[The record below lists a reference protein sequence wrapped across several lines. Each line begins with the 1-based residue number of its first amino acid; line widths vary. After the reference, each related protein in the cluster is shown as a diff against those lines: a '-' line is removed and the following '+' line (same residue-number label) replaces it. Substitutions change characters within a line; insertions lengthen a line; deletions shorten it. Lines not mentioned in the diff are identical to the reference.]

1 MIVKTNVS
9 MNNEKQLG
17 VIFDLDGVIVDTA
30 KHHYVAWQQLAQAQG
45 WTFTAQDNEQLKGVS
60 RVRSLELILQWNK
73 AQIDPEVFDRLLTQ
87 KNALYLT
94 LIVDMDPSERLPDVQ
109 RVLQT
114 FKDHGCKIA
123 LGSASKNARPILDK
137 IELTPYFD
145 AIVDG
150 TNVSKAK
157 PDPEV
162 FLQAANQ
169 LGIAPEDCVVFEDA
183 VAGIQAAKAAGM
195 RAFGIGDPEF
205 LNQADRV
212 FHNFTQLDDT
222 FIEQNIIG

>member
-1 MIVKTNVS
+1 

-30 KHHYVAWQQLAQAQG
+30 KHHFVAWQQLAQSQG
-45 WTFTAQDNEQLKGVS
+45 WSFTTQDNEQLKGVS
-60 RVRSLELILQWNK
+60 RVRSLELILEWNK
-73 AQIDPEVFDRLLTQ
+73 AQISPEVFDRLLIE
-87 KNALYLT
+87 KNERYLNM
-94 LIVDMDPSERLPDVQ
+94 IADMDASERLPDVQ

-114 FKDHGCKIA
+114 FKKHGCKIA

-145 AIVDG
+145 VIVDG

-169 LGIAPEDCVVFEDA
+169 LGIAPKDCVVFEDA

-195 RAFGIGDPEF
+195 RAFGIGAPE
-205 LNQADRV
+205 LLTQADRV
-212 FHNFTQLDDT
+212 FNDFTKLDDPY
-222 FIEQNIIG
+222 IEQNIIG

>member
-1 MIVKTNVS
+1 
-9 MNNEKQLG
+9 MNNKNRLG

-30 KHHYVAWQQLAQAQG
+30 KHHFIAWRQLAQSQG
-45 WTFTAQDNEQLKGVS
+45 WHFSLEDNEQLKGVS

-73 AQIDPEVFDRLLTQ
+73 AGITPELFEQLLKE
-87 KNALYLT
+87 KNERYLN
-94 LIVDMDPSERLPDVQ
+94 LIRDMDPSERLPDVQ
-109 RVLQT
+109 RVLQVL
-114 FKDHGCKIA
+114 KDIGCGIA

-145 AIVDG
+145 VIVDG

-195 RAFGIGDPEF
+195 RAFGIGNPEQ
-205 LNQADRV
+205 LTQAERV
-212 FHNFTQLDDT
+212 FKDFTQLDNT
-222 FIEQNIIG
+222 YIEQHIIGR

>member
-1 MIVKTNVS
+1 
-9 MNNEKQLG
+9 
-17 VIFDLDGVIVDTA
+17 
-30 KHHYVAWQQLAQAQG
+30 
-45 WTFTAQDNEQLKGVS
+45 
-60 RVRSLELILQWNK
+60 
-73 AQIDPEVFDRLLTQ
+73 
-87 KNALYLT
+87 
-94 LIVDMDPSERLPDVQ
+94 VQ

-114 FKDHGCKIA
+114 FKKHGCKIA

-145 AIVDG
+145 VIVDG

-169 LGIAPEDCVVFEDA
+169 LGIAPKDCVVFEDA

-195 RAFGIGDPEF
+195 RAFGIGAPE
-205 LNQADRV
+205 LLTQADRV
-212 FHNFTQLDDT
+212 FNDFTQLDDPY
-222 FIEQNIIG
+222 IEQNIIG

>member
-1 MIVKTNVS
+1 

-30 KHHYVAWQQLAQAQG
+30 KHHFLAWQQLAQSQG
-45 WTFTAQDNEQLKGVS
+45 WSFTTQDNEQLKGVS
-60 RVRSLELILQWNK
+60 RVRSLELILEWNK
-73 AQIDPEVFDRLLTQ
+73 AQISTEVFDRLLIE
-87 KNALYLT
+87 KNERYLS
-94 LIVDMDPSERLPDVQ
+94 LIADMDASERLPDVQ

-114 FKDHGCKIA
+114 FKKHGCKIA

-145 AIVDG
+145 VIVDG

-169 LGIAPEDCVVFEDA
+169 LGIAPKDCVVFEDA

-195 RAFGIGDPEF
+195 RAFGIGAPE
-205 LNQADRV
+205 LLTQADRV
-212 FHNFTQLDDT
+212 FNDFTQLDDP
-222 FIEQNIIG
+222 FIEQNIIGK

>member
-1 MIVKTNVS
+1 

-30 KHHYVAWQQLAQAQG
+30 KHHFVAWQQLAQSQG
-45 WTFTAQDNEQLKGVS
+45 WSFTIQDNEQLKGLS
-60 RVRSLELILQWNK
+60 RVRSLELILEWNK
-73 AQIDPEVFDRLLTQ
+73 AQISPEVFDRLLIE
-87 KNALYLT
+87 KNERYLNM
-94 LIVDMDPSERLPDVQ
+94 IADMDASERLPDVQ

-114 FKDHGCKIA
+114 FKKHGCKIA

-137 IELTPYFD
+137 IELTSYFD
-145 AIVDG
+145 VIVDG

-169 LGIAPEDCVVFEDA
+169 LGIAPKDCVVFEDA

-195 RAFGIGDPEF
+195 RAYGIGAPE
-205 LNQADRV
+205 LLTQADRV
-212 FHNFTQLDDT
+212 FNDFTELDDP
-222 FIEQNIIG
+222 FIEQNIIGK

>member
-1 MIVKTNVS
+1 
-9 MNNEKQLG
+9 MNKSKRLG

-30 KHHYVAWQQLAQAQG
+30 KHHFVAWQQLAQSQG
-45 WTFTAQDNEQLKGVS
+45 WSFTLEDNEQLKGVS

-73 AQIDPEVFDRLLTQ
+73 AQISPELFEQLLKE
-87 KNALYLT
+87 KNERYLN
-94 LIVDMDPSERLPDVQ
+94 LIRDMDPSERLPDVQ
-109 RVLQT
+109 RVLQV
-114 FKDHGCKIA
+114 FRDSGCGIA

-145 AIVDG
+145 VIVDG

-195 RAFGIGDPEF
+195 RAFGIGDPEK
-205 LNQADRV
+205 LTQAERV
-212 FHNFTQLDDT
+212 FKDFTQLDNT
-222 FIEQNIIG
+222 YIEQHIIGR

>member
-1 MIVKTNVS
+1 
-9 MNNEKQLG
+9 MNKSKRLG

-30 KHHYVAWQQLAQAQG
+30 KHHFVAWQQLAQSQG
-45 WTFTAQDNEQLKGVS
+45 WSFTSEDNEQLKGVS

-73 AQIDPEVFDRLLTQ
+73 AQITPELFEQLLME
-87 KNALYLT
+87 KNERYLN
-94 LIVDMDPSERLPDVQ
+94 LIRDMDPSERLPDVQ
-109 RVLQT
+109 RVLQV
-114 FKDHGCKIA
+114 FRDSGCGIA

-145 AIVDG
+145 VIVDG

-195 RAFGIGDPEF
+195 RAFGIGDPEK
-205 LNQADRV
+205 LTQAERV
-212 FHNFTQLDDT
+212 FKDFTQLDNT
-222 FIEQNIIG
+222 YIEQHIIGR

>member
-1 MIVKTNVS
+1 
-9 MNNEKQLG
+9 MNNKKQVG

-30 KHHYVAWQQLAQAQG
+30 KHHFVAWQQLAQSQG
-45 WTFTAQDNEQLKGVS
+45 WSFSLHDNEQLKGVS

-73 AQIDPEVFDRLLTQ
+73 AQITPELFEQLLTE
-87 KNALYLT
+87 KNERYLG
-94 LIVDMDPSERLPDVQ
+94 LIRDMDPSERLPDVP
-109 RVLQT
+109 RVLQA
-114 FKDHGCKIA
+114 FKDQGCGIA

-145 AIVDG
+145 VIVDG

-195 RAFGIGDPEF
+195 RAFGIGDPEQ
-205 LNQADRV
+205 LTQAERV
-212 FHNFTQLDDT
+212 FKDFTQLENT
-222 FIEQNIIG
+222 FIEQHIIGR

>member
-1 MIVKTNVS
+1 

-30 KHHYVAWQQLAQAQG
+30 KHHFVAWQQLAQSQG
-45 WTFTAQDNEQLKGVS
+45 WSFTTQDNEQLKGVS
-60 RVRSLELILQWNK
+60 RVRSLELILEWNK
-73 AQIDPEVFDRLLTQ
+73 AQISPEVFDRLLIE
-87 KNALYLT
+87 KNERYLS
-94 LIVDMDPSERLPDVQ
+94 LIADMDASERLPDVQ

-114 FKDHGCKIA
+114 FKKHGCKIA

-137 IELTPYFD
+137 IELTSYFD
-145 AIVDG
+145 VIVDG

-169 LGIAPEDCVVFEDA
+169 LGIAPKDCVVFEDA

-195 RAFGIGDPEF
+195 RAFGIGAPE
-205 LNQADRV
+205 LLTQADRV
-212 FHNFTQLDDT
+212 FNDFTKLDDPY
-222 FIEQNIIG
+222 IEQNIIG

>member
-1 MIVKTNVS
+1 

-30 KHHYVAWQQLAQAQG
+30 KHHFVAWQQLAQSQG
-45 WTFTAQDNEQLKGVS
+45 WSFTTQDNEQLKGVS
-60 RVRSLELILQWNK
+60 RVRSLELILEWNK
-73 AQIDPEVFDRLLTQ
+73 AQISTEVFDRLLIE
-87 KNALYLT
+87 KNERYLS
-94 LIVDMDPSERLPDVQ
+94 LIADMDASERLPDVQ

-114 FKDHGCKIA
+114 FKKHGCKIA

-145 AIVDG
+145 VIVDG

-169 LGIAPEDCVVFEDA
+169 LGIAPKDCVVFEDA

-195 RAFGIGDPEF
+195 RAFGIGAPE
-205 LNQADRV
+205 LLTQADRV
-212 FHNFTQLDDT
+212 FNDFTQLDDP
-222 FIEQNIIG
+222 FIEHNIIGK

>member
-1 MIVKTNVS
+1 

-30 KHHYVAWQQLAQAQG
+30 KHHFVAWQQLAQSQG
-45 WTFTAQDNEQLKGVS
+45 WSFTTQDNEQLKGVS
-60 RVRSLELILQWNK
+60 RVRSLELILEWNK
-73 AQIDPEVFDRLLTQ
+73 AQISPEVFDRLLIE
-87 KNALYLT
+87 KNERYLS
-94 LIVDMDPSERLPDVQ
+94 LITDMDASERLPDVQ

-114 FKDHGCKIA
+114 FKKHGCKIA

-145 AIVDG
+145 VIVDG

-169 LGIAPEDCVVFEDA
+169 LGIAPKDCVVFEDA

-195 RAFGIGDPEF
+195 RAYGIGAPE
-205 LNQADRV
+205 LLTQADRV
-212 FHNFTQLDDT
+212 FNDFTQLDDR

>member
-1 MIVKTNVS
+1 
-9 MNNEKQLG
+9 MNKSKRLG

-30 KHHYVAWQQLAQAQG
+30 KHHFVAWQQLAQSQG
-45 WTFTAQDNEQLKGVS
+45 WSFTSEDNEQLKGVS

-73 AQIDPEVFDRLLTQ
+73 VEISPELFEQLLME
-87 KNALYLT
+87 KNERYLN
-94 LIVDMDPSERLPDVQ
+94 LIRDMDPPERLPDVQ
-109 RVLQT
+109 RVLQV
-114 FKDHGCKIA
+114 FRDSGCGIA

-145 AIVDG
+145 VIVDG

-195 RAFGIGDPEF
+195 RAFGIGDPEK
-205 LNQADRV
+205 LTQAERV
-212 FHNFTQLDDT
+212 FKDFTQLDNT
-222 FIEQNIIG
+222 YIEQHIIGR

>member
-1 MIVKTNVS
+1 

-30 KHHYVAWQQLAQAQG
+30 KHHFVAWQQLAQSQG
-45 WTFTAQDNEQLKGVS
+45 WSFTIQDNEQLKGVS
-60 RVRSLELILQWNK
+60 RVRSLELILEWNK
-73 AQIDPEVFDRLLTQ
+73 AQISPEVFDRLLIE
-87 KNALYLT
+87 KNERYLS
-94 LIVDMDPSERLPDVQ
+94 LITDMDASERLPDVQ

-114 FKDHGCKIA
+114 FKKHGCKIA

-145 AIVDG
+145 VIVDG

-169 LGIAPEDCVVFEDA
+169 LGIAPKDCVVFEDA

-195 RAFGIGDPEF
+195 RAYGIGTLE
-205 LNQADRV
+205 LLTQADRV
-212 FHNFTQLDDT
+212 FNDFTELDDP
-222 FIEQNIIG
+222 FIEQNIIGK

>member
-1 MIVKTNVS
+1 
-9 MNNEKQLG
+9 MNKSKRLG

-30 KHHYVAWQQLAQAQG
+30 KHHFVAWQQLAQSQG
-45 WTFTAQDNEQLKGVS
+45 WSFTSEDNEQLKGVS

-73 AQIDPEVFDRLLTQ
+73 AQISPELFEQLLKE
-87 KNALYLT
+87 KNERYLN
-94 LIVDMDPSERLPDVQ
+94 LIRDMDPSERLPDVQ
-109 RVLQT
+109 RVLQV
-114 FKDHGCKIA
+114 FRDSGCGIA

-145 AIVDG
+145 VIVDG

-195 RAFGIGDPEF
+195 RAFGIGDPEK
-205 LNQADRV
+205 LTQAERV
-212 FHNFTQLDDT
+212 FKDFTQLDNT
-222 FIEQNIIG
+222 YIEQHIIGR

>member
-1 MIVKTNVS
+1 

-30 KHHYVAWQQLAQAQG
+30 KHHFVAWQQLAQSQG
-45 WTFTAQDNEQLKGVS
+45 WSFTTQDNEQLKGVS
-60 RVRSLELILQWNK
+60 RVRSLELILEWNK
-73 AQIDPEVFDRLLTQ
+73 AQISPEVFDRLLIE
-87 KNALYLT
+87 KNERYLS
-94 LIVDMDPSERLPDVQ
+94 LITDMDASERLPDVQ

-114 FKDHGCKIA
+114 FKNHGCKIA

-137 IELTPYFD
+137 IELTSYFD
-145 AIVDG
+145 VIVDG

-169 LGIAPEDCVVFEDA
+169 LEIAPKDCVVFEDA

-195 RAFGIGDPEF
+195 RAFGIGAPE
-205 LNQADRV
+205 LLTQADRV
-212 FHNFTQLDDT
+212 FNDFTKLDDPY
-222 FIEQNIIG
+222 IEQNIIG

>member
-1 MIVKTNVS
+1 
-9 MNNEKQLG
+9 MNNKNRLG

-30 KHHYVAWQQLAQAQG
+30 KHHFIAWQQLAQSQG
-45 WTFTAQDNEQLKGVS
+45 WHFSLEDNEQLKGVS

-73 AQIDPEVFDRLLTQ
+73 AEITPELFEQLLKE
-87 KNALYLT
+87 KNERYLS
-94 LIVDMDPSERLPDVQ
+94 LIRDMDPSERLPDVQ
-109 RVLQT
+109 RVLQVL
-114 FKDHGCKIA
+114 KDSGCGIA

-145 AIVDG
+145 VIVDG
-150 TNVSKAK
+150 TNVSEAK

-195 RAFGIGDPEF
+195 RAFGIGNPEQ
-205 LNQADRV
+205 LTQAERV
-212 FHNFTQLDDT
+212 FKDFTQLDNT
-222 FIEQNIIG
+222 YIEQHIIGR

>member
-1 MIVKTNVS
+1 

-30 KHHYVAWQQLAQAQG
+30 KHHFVAWQQLAQSQG
-45 WTFTAQDNEQLKGVS
+45 WSFTIQDNEQLKGVN
-60 RVRSLELILQWNK
+60 RVRSLELILEWNK
-73 AQIDPEVFDRLLTQ
+73 AQISPEVFDRLLIE
-87 KNALYLT
+87 KNERYLS
-94 LIVDMDPSERLPDVQ
+94 LITDMDASERLPDVQ

-114 FKDHGCKIA
+114 FKKHGCKIA

-145 AIVDG
+145 VIVDG

-169 LGIAPEDCVVFEDA
+169 LGIAPKDCVVFEDA

-195 RAFGIGDPEF
+195 RAYGIGTLE
-205 LNQADRV
+205 LLIQADRV
-212 FHNFTQLDDT
+212 FNDFTELDDP
-222 FIEQNIIG
+222 FIEQNIIGK

>member
-1 MIVKTNVS
+1 

-30 KHHYVAWQQLAQAQG
+30 KHHFVAWQQLAQSQG
-45 WTFTAQDNEQLKGVS
+45 WSFTIQDNEQLKGVS
-60 RVRSLELILQWNK
+60 RVRSLELILEWNK
-73 AQIDPEVFDRLLTQ
+73 AQISPEVFDRLLIE
-87 KNALYLT
+87 KNERYLS
-94 LIVDMDPSERLPDVQ
+94 LITDMDASERLPDVQ

-114 FKDHGCKIA
+114 FKKHGCKIA

-145 AIVDG
+145 VIVDG

-169 LGIAPEDCVVFEDA
+169 LGIAPKDCVVFEDA

-195 RAFGIGDPEF
+195 RAYGIGAPE
-205 LNQADRV
+205 LLTQADRV
-212 FHNFTQLDDT
+212 FNDFTQLDDR

>member
-1 MIVKTNVS
+1 

-30 KHHYVAWQQLAQAQG
+30 KHHFVAWQQLAQSQG
-45 WTFTAQDNEQLKGVS
+45 WSFTIQDNEQLKGVS
-60 RVRSLELILQWNK
+60 RVRSLELILEWNK
-73 AQIDPEVFDRLLTQ
+73 AQISPEVFDRLLIE
-87 KNALYLT
+87 KNERYLNM
-94 LIVDMDPSERLPDVQ
+94 IADMDASERLPDVQ

-114 FKDHGCKIA
+114 FKKHGCKIA

-145 AIVDG
+145 VIVDG

-169 LGIAPEDCVVFEDA
+169 LGIAPKDCVVFEDA

-195 RAFGIGDPEF
+195 RAFGIGAPE
-205 LNQADRV
+205 LLTQADRV
-212 FHNFTQLDDT
+212 FNDFTKLDDPY
-222 FIEQNIIG
+222 IEQNIIG

>member
-1 MIVKTNVS
+1 

-30 KHHYVAWQQLAQAQG
+30 KHHFVAWQQLAQSQG
-45 WTFTAQDNEQLKGVS
+45 WSFTTQDNEQLKGVS
-60 RVRSLELILQWNK
+60 RVRSLELILEWNK
-73 AQIDPEVFDRLLTQ
+73 AQISPEVFDRLLIE
-87 KNALYLT
+87 KNERYLS
-94 LIVDMDPSERLPDVQ
+94 LITDMDASERLPDVQ

-114 FKDHGCKIA
+114 FKKHGCKIA

-145 AIVDG
+145 VIVDG

-169 LGIAPEDCVVFEDA
+169 LGIAPKDCVVFEDA

-195 RAFGIGDPEF
+195 RAYGIGTLE
-205 LNQADRV
+205 LLTQADRV
-212 FHNFTQLDDT
+212 FNDFTELDDP
-222 FIEQNIIG
+222 FIEQNIIGK

>member
-1 MIVKTNVS
+1 
-9 MNNEKQLG
+9 MNKSTPLG

-30 KHHYVAWQQLAQAQG
+30 KHHFVAWQQLAQSQG
-45 WTFTAQDNEQLKGVS
+45 WNFTIEDNEQLKGVS

-73 AQIDPEVFDRLLTQ
+73 AQITPALFEQLLTE
-87 KNALYLT
+87 KNERYLG
-94 LIVDMDPSERLPDVQ
+94 LIRHMDPSERLPDVP
-109 RVLQT
+109 RVLQA
-114 FKDHGCKIA
+114 FKDQGCGIA

-145 AIVDG
+145 VIVDG

-195 RAFGIGDPEF
+195 RAFGIGDSEQ
-205 LNQADRV
+205 LTQAERV
-212 FHNFTQLDDT
+212 FKDFTQLDYT
-222 FIEQNIIG
+222 YIEQHIIGR

>member
-1 MIVKTNVS
+1 

-30 KHHYVAWQQLAQAQG
+30 KHHFVAWQQLAQSQG
-45 WTFTAQDNEQLKGVS
+45 WSFTIQDNEQLKGVS
-60 RVRSLELILQWNK
+60 RVRSLELILEWNK
-73 AQIDPEVFDRLLTQ
+73 AQISPEVFDRLLIE
-87 KNALYLT
+87 KNERYLS
-94 LIVDMDPSERLPDVQ
+94 LITDMDASERLPDVQ

-114 FKDHGCKIA
+114 FQKHGCKIA

-145 AIVDG
+145 VIVDG

-162 FLQAANQ
+162 
-169 LGIAPEDCVVFEDA
+169 
-183 VAGIQAAKAAGM
+183 
-195 RAFGIGDPEF
+195 
-205 LNQADRV
+205 
-212 FHNFTQLDDT
+212 
-222 FIEQNIIG
+222 

>member
-1 MIVKTNVS
+1 

-30 KHHYVAWQQLAQAQG
+30 KHHFVAWQQLAQSQG
-45 WTFTAQDNEQLKGVS
+45 WSFTTQDNEQLKGVS
-60 RVRSLELILQWNK
+60 RVRSLELILEWNK
-73 AQIDPEVFDRLLTQ
+73 AQISPEVFDRLLIE
-87 KNALYLT
+87 KNERYLS
-94 LIVDMDPSERLPDVQ
+94 LITDMDASERLPDVQ

-114 FKDHGCKIA
+114 FKKHGCKIA

-137 IELTPYFD
+137 IELTSYFD
-145 AIVDG
+145 VIVDG

-169 LGIAPEDCVVFEDA
+169 LGIAPKDCVVFEDA

-195 RAFGIGDPEF
+195 RVFGIGAPE
-205 LNQADRV
+205 LLTQADRV
-212 FHNFTQLDDT
+212 FNDFTKLDDPY
-222 FIEQNIIG
+222 IEQNIIG

>member
-1 MIVKTNVS
+1 

-30 KHHYVAWQQLAQAQG
+30 KHHFVAWQQLAQSQG
-45 WTFTAQDNEQLKGVS
+45 WSFTIQDNEQLKGVS
-60 RVRSLELILQWNK
+60 RVRSLELILEWNK
-73 AQIDPEVFDRLLTQ
+73 AQISPEVFDRLLIE
-87 KNALYLT
+87 KNERYLSMIT
-94 LIVDMDPSERLPDVQ
+94 DMDASERLPDVQ

-114 FKDHGCKIA
+114 FKKHGCKIA

-145 AIVDG
+145 VIVDG

-169 LGIAPEDCVVFEDA
+169 LGIAPKDCVVFEDA

-195 RAFGIGDPEF
+195 RAYGIGTLE
-205 LNQADRV
+205 LLTQADRV
-212 FHNFTQLDDT
+212 FNDFTELDDP
-222 FIEQNIIG
+222 FIEQNIIGK

>member
-1 MIVKTNVS
+1 

-30 KHHYVAWQQLAQAQG
+30 KHHFVAWQQLAQSQG
-45 WTFTAQDNEQLKGVS
+45 WSFTIQDNEQLKGVS
-60 RVRSLELILQWNK
+60 RVRSLELILEWNK
-73 AQIDPEVFDRLLTQ
+73 AQISPEVFDRLLIE
-87 KNALYLT
+87 KNERYLS
-94 LIVDMDPSERLPDVQ
+94 LITDMDASERLPDVQ

-114 FKDHGCKIA
+114 FKKHGCKIA

-145 AIVDG
+145 VIVDG

-169 LGIAPEDCVVFEDA
+169 LGIAPKDCVVFEDA

-195 RAFGIGDPEF
+195 RAFGIGAPE
-205 LNQADRV
+205 LLTQADRV
-212 FHNFTQLDDT
+212 FNDFTKLDDPY
-222 FIEQNIIG
+222 IEQNIIG

>member
-1 MIVKTNVS
+1 

-30 KHHYVAWQQLAQAQG
+30 KHHFVAWQQLAQSQG
-45 WTFTAQDNEQLKGVS
+45 WSFTTQDNEQLKGVS
-60 RVRSLELILQWNK
+60 RVRSLELILEWNK
-73 AQIDPEVFDRLLTQ
+73 AQISPEVFDRLLIE
-87 KNALYLT
+87 KNERYLS
-94 LIVDMDPSERLPDVQ
+94 LITDMDASERLPDVQ

-114 FKDHGCKIA
+114 FKKHGCKIA

-145 AIVDG
+145 VIVDG

-169 LGIAPEDCVVFEDA
+169 LGIAPKDCVVFEDA

-195 RAFGIGDPEF
+195 RAFGIGAPE
-205 LNQADRV
+205 LLTQADRV
-212 FHNFTQLDDT
+212 FNDFTKLDDPY
-222 FIEQNIIG
+222 IEQNIIG

>member
-1 MIVKTNVS
+1 

-30 KHHYVAWQQLAQAQG
+30 KHHFVAWQQLAQSQG
-45 WTFTAQDNEQLKGVS
+45 WSFTTQDNEQLKGVS
-60 RVRSLELILQWNK
+60 RVRSLELILEWNK
-73 AQIDPEVFDRLLTQ
+73 AQISPEVFDRLLIE
-87 KNALYLT
+87 KNERYLSMIT
-94 LIVDMDPSERLPDVQ
+94 DMDASERLPDVQ

-114 FKDHGCKIA
+114 FKKHGCKIA

-145 AIVDG
+145 VIVDG

-169 LGIAPEDCVVFEDA
+169 LGIAPKDCVVFEDA

-195 RAFGIGDPEF
+195 RAYGIGTLE
-205 LNQADRV
+205 LLTQADRV
-212 FHNFTQLDDT
+212 FNDFTELDDP
-222 FIEQNIIG
+222 FIEQNIIGK

>member
-1 MIVKTNVS
+1 
-9 MNNEKQLG
+9 MNKSKRLG

-30 KHHYVAWQQLAQAQG
+30 KHHFVAWQQLVQSQG
-45 WTFTAQDNEQLKGVS
+45 WSFTQEDNEQLKGVS

-73 AQIDPEVFDRLLTQ
+73 AQITPELFEQLLKE
-87 KNALYLT
+87 KNERYLG
-94 LIVDMDPSERLPDVQ
+94 LIRDMDPSERLPDVP
-109 RVLQT
+109 RVLQA
-114 FKDHGCKIA
+114 FRDSGCGIA

-137 IELTPYFD
+137 IELTPYFEV
-145 AIVDG
+145 IVDG

-195 RAFGIGDPEF
+195 RAFGIGDPKQ
-205 LNQADRV
+205 LTQAERV
-212 FHNFTQLDDT
+212 FKDFTQLDNT
-222 FIEQNIIG
+222 YVEQHIIGR